1 LHHYKKHKHNG
12 TLHLLSKEQWH
23 NSQGLVPSGKEKQAD
38 GKKYRHVT
46 EQRV

>member
-12 TLHLLSKEQWH
+12 ALHLLSKKQWH
-23 NSQGLVPSGKEKQAD
+23 NSQGRVPIGKEKQAY
-38 GKKYRHVT
+38 GQKYCHAI